1 VTTPH
6 TNQKMTERFIIIG
19 HGSPR
24 KEANTIGVLA
34 ATLHAD
40 LHPGCNEDC
49 VKGAYLQFSDP
60 DIEAVIEKSVSEGA
74 SRIVLHPFF
83 LNSGMH
89 VTKDIPELIDSA
101 RKKYPGVEFIYTEPL
116 GMHEKLIDIVKERI
130 YAGGGYAPAEIEK
143 RSFEII
149 GDEADLSEIPADRIP
164 VVKRVIHATADFEFA
179 HTLAF
184 HPEAIRTGIS
194 AIRAGKDILTDV
206 EMVKTGIN
214 KRLLSKWGGSVIC
227 NLAEATPCGCPSEM
241 PDEPVGATLCGRPPE
256 TGVTRSATGIES
268 ALKENNNIGI
278 IAIGNAPTALLK
290 VIDIF
295 NSKGRPHRVAPT
307 SILVIGVPVGFV
319 KAYESKALLASQDFP
334 FITNLSRKGGSTV
347 AAAIVNALLKIAEEE
362 R

>member
-1 VTTPH
+1 MTTPY
-6 TNQKMTERFIIIG
+6 TNQKTTERFIIIG
-19 HGSPR
+19 HGSPL

-34 ATLHAD
+34 ASLHAG
-40 LHPGCNEDC
+40 LHPGCNDNC
-49 VKGAYLQFSDP
+49 VKGAYLQFSEP
-60 DIEAVIEKSVSEGA
+60 DIETVIENSVNEGA

-130 YAGGGYAPAEIEK
+130 YAGGGYAPTKIEK

-149 GDEADLSEIPADRIP
+149 GDEADLSGIPADRIP
-164 VVKRVIHATADFEFA
+164 VVKRVVHATADFEFA
-179 HTLAF
+179 HTLVF
-184 HPEAIRTGIS
+184 HLDAIRTGIA
-194 AIRAGKDILTDV
+194 AIRTGKDILTDV

-227 NLAEATPCGCPSEM
+227 RLHDAEIETASGGGTSRPKEM
-241 PDEPVGATLCGRPPE
+241 
-256 TGVTRSATGIES
+256 TRSEIGIELG
-268 ALKENNNIGI
+268 LKENQNIGI
-278 IAIGNAPTALLK
+278 IAVGNAPTALLK

-295 NSKGRPHRVAPT
+295 NSESDISHHK
-307 SILVIGVPVGFV
+307 SQILTIGVPVGFV

-347 AAAIVNALLKIAEEE
+347 AAAIVNALLNIADEE
-362 R
+362 

>member
-1 VTTPH
+1 VTAPYRK
-6 TNQKMTERFIIIG
+6 QKTTERFIVIG

-24 KEANTIGVLA
+24 REANTIGALA
-34 ATLHAD
+34 ASLHAD
-40 LHPGCNEDC
+40 LHPGCNDNC
-49 VKGAYLQFSDP
+49 VKGAYLQFSEP
-60 DIEAVIEKSVSEGA
+60 DIEAVIEMSVNEGA

-101 RKKYPGVEFIYTEPL
+101 RTKYPGVEFIYTEPL

-149 GDEADLSEIPADRIP
+149 GDEADLSAIPADRIP
-164 VVKRVIHATADFEFA
+164 VVKRVVHATADFEFA
-179 HTLAF
+179 HTLVF
-184 HPEAIRTGIS
+184 HPDAIKKGI
-194 AIRAGKDILTDV
+194 AEIRAGKDILTDV

-214 KRLLSKWGGSVIC
+214 KRLLSKYGGGVIC
-227 NLAEATPCGCPSEM
+227 GLQDVDAVTATEATPSGHPS
-241 PDEPVGATLCGRPPE
+241 GI
-256 TGVTRSATGIES
+256 GVTRAAAGIELG
-268 ALKENNNIGI
+268 LKENQNIGI

-290 VIDIF
+290 LIEIF
-295 NSKGRPHRVAPT
+295 NSPAAP
-307 SILVIGVPVGFV
+307 SPFPLVIGVPVGFV
-319 KAYESKALLASQDFP
+319 KAFESKALLASQSFP